1 MSVKERRERQ
11 KQAVRE
17 SLLTAAGKIAREEGW
32 SAVTIRRVAEVIE
45 YTPPIIY
52 EYFANKAA
60 LLGELQAQGFAL
72 LAAAVRKAGA
82 QETNAN
88 ERILRLS
95 DVYISFAY
103 DQPELYQL
111 MHGWNSAEVSLD
123 QTLSG
128 ATLIAD
134 IVQNSFE
141 SWASEQQVVLP
152 DPAAAVEIGWGLLH
166 GLISIEMLGRIGG
179 GEERVKLLGRQAMRD
194 LLNAWA
200 AK

>member
-17 SLLTAAGKIAREEGW
+17 SILTAAGKIAREEGW

-52 EYFANKAA
+52 EYFANKVA

-72 LAAAVRKAGA
+72 LAAAVRKASA

-103 DQPELYQL
+103 GQPELYQL

-128 ATLIAD
+128 ATLVAD

-152 DPAAAVEIGWGLLH
+152 DPAAVVEIGWGLLH